1 MSNFNDNFDTLF
13 NDAIASAGTGNRPF
27 LDCEG
32 TWICKAT
39 EASYSS
45 NKAGTAKQGVIKAE
59 VIASVGDSP
68 DKAGAISNLYL
79 TVAKDDK
86 LTVRNLGPWKVTLEK
101 LVGKEKLMDDVA
113 DYDDLIQSIIA
124 QTNKCLKLGKDVI
137 VQITTKAQGKTD
149 EKNRPMY
156 YKNISVVSPATP
168 ATEQKTAEKDPFTE
182 L

>member
-1 MSNFNDNFDTLF
+1 MSNFNENFDTLF
-13 NDAIASAGTGNRPF
+13 SEAIASAGTGNRPF

-39 EASYSS
+39 EASYNS

-113 DYDDLIQSIIA
+113 DYDDLIQSIVA
-124 QTNKCLKLGKDVI
+124 QTNKCLKLGKDVL
-137 VQITTKAQGKTD
+137 VQVTTKAQGKND

-156 YKNISVVSPATP
+156 YKNISVVAPATP
-168 ATEQKTAEKDPFTE
+168 APVASKADDPFAE
-182 L
+182 